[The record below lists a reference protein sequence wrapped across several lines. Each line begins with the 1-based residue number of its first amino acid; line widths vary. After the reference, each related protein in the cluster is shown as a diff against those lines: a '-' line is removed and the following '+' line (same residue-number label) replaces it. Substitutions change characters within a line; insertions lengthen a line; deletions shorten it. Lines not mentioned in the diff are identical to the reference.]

1 MMQANPSTRSLQ
13 AIIHNLP
20 KRFEAC
26 GFKNFVADE
35 DQLKIYADICLKF
48 SKNPKRKSL
57 VMFGNVGSGKCYGK
71 GTKII
76 LANGKLKNV
85 EDLRVG
91 ESLMGIDSKP
101 NKIISLGRGYENL
114 YEIICNKG
122 SRFVANESHILTLQ
136 KTPTTQDPNRV
147 IKNITIKE
155 YLITNPTFKKN
166 HRLMYSDGINFNY
179 QNVPIDPYYVGLW
192 LGDGDKTNT
201 RITNIDNEIIDYLRF
216 YAKEINHELRT
227 YKYGD
232 KCSSYA
238 IVEKRGK
245 SSKNNLRLNLK
256 KIGLLNN
263 DKHIPDI
270 YKYNNEEVRLNLLA
284 GLIDSDGHKDN
295 KEYEIITKY
304 KDLAKDIVYLAK
316 SLGFQVSIRKKQAIC
331 YNNKKS
337 TFVDRIIIYGDCHK
351 IPVKVNRKKIIGKR
365 LQKKSHLVTSFEIKL
380 LGFGKYFGFT
390 LERNPYHLLDSFLIM
405 HNTHLAVAILRNL
418 PPVKQNAALYPS
430 RPTES
435 IFLVADEFFA
445 EMNQAATT
453 QKMDKNDVISKY
465 FKNFD
470 VILLDELRVKNFTEA
485 KRENLYLFVNRA
497 YLNEKSIIITTNFTP
512 EQLEKVDE
520 PTVSRLNEMADGFLL
535 FTGKDFR
542 LRTKQ

>member
-57 VMFGNVGSGKCYGK
+57 VMFGNVGSGK
-71 GTKII
+71 
-76 LANGKLKNV
+76 
-85 EDLRVG
+85 
-91 ESLMGIDSKP
+91 
-101 NKIISLGRGYENL
+101 
-114 YEIICNKG
+114 
-122 SRFVANESHILTLQ
+122 
-136 KTPTTQDPNRV
+136 
-147 IKNITIKE
+147 
-155 YLITNPTFKKN
+155 
-166 HRLMYSDGINFNY
+166 
-179 QNVPIDPYYVGLW
+179 
-192 LGDGDKTNT
+192 
-201 RITNIDNEIIDYLRF
+201 
-216 YAKEINHELRT
+216 
-227 YKYGD
+227 
-232 KCSSYA
+232 
-238 IVEKRGK
+238 
-245 SSKNNLRLNLK
+245 
-256 KIGLLNN
+256 
-263 DKHIPDI
+263 
-270 YKYNNEEVRLNLLA
+270 
-284 GLIDSDGHKDN
+284 
-295 KEYEIITKY
+295 
-304 KDLAKDIVYLAK
+304 
-316 SLGFQVSIRKKQAIC
+316 
-331 YNNKKS
+331 
-337 TFVDRIIIYGDCHK
+337 
-351 IPVKVNRKKIIGKR
+351 
-365 LQKKSHLVTSFEIKL
+365 
-380 LGFGKYFGFT
+380 
-390 LERNPYHLLDSFLIM
+390 
-405 HNTHLAVAILRNL
+405 THLAVAILRNL